1 LTPPPA
7 AADTPSPQVL
17 VAPDSFKGSLT
28 QAEVAAA
35 IAAGVTRAL
44 PGARVT
50 ELPLSDGG
58 EGWRDTLVAAD
69 PGGRVVEVA
78 VSGPLGESVEG
89 RFGLVEGGRTAV
101 VEVAT
106 ASGLHLVDPTP
117 ATFRA
122 ASSRGSGE
130 LLRAALDAGAARI
143 LVGLG
148 GSATTD
154 GGAGLGVA
162 LGARLLDAA
171 AEPVGPGGAALAALD
186 AVDLSGLDPRLAPAS
201 SARLPSDPARRSPP
215 ADAAGSRLTAEP
227 GADAGASP
235 VEVLAA
241 TDVDNPLLGPSGAAS
256 VYGPQKGAWPAD
268 VGPVDAALANYADL
282 VEAALGRELREVPG
296 AGAAGGLGFGLLAFC
311 GARLVPGIEVAL
323 DVVDFDAALATADL
337 VITGE
342 GRIDLQTLHGK
353 VVAGVA
359 GRARAAGVPVYA
371 IGGAVDPAVREEWPR
386 FEAAGLVA
394 IESTL
399 ERPLP
404 LAEAL
409 EPSGARTRLAA
420 AAERLV
426 RAIPYADPYGKHKI
440 S

>member
-1 LTPPPA
+1 MSPPA
-7 AADTPSPQVL
+7 AADTRSPRVL
-17 VAPDSFKGSLT
+17 IAPDSFKGSLT

-35 IAAGVTRAL
+35 IATGVRRAL
-44 PGARVT
+44 PAAWVS

-58 EGWRDTLVAAD
+58 EGWLDTLVGAD
-69 PGGRVVEVA
+69 PGGRVESASVT
-78 VSGPLGESVEG
+78 GPLGEALEG

-106 ASGLHLVDPTP
+106 ASGLHLVEPTP
-117 ATFRA
+117 VTFRT

-130 LLRAALDAGAARI
+130 LIRAALDAGATRV

-154 GGAGLGVA
+154 GGAGLGAA
-162 LGARLLDAA
+162 LGARLLDASGD
-171 AEPVGPGGAALAALD
+171 PVGPGGAALAAL
-186 AVDLSGLDPRLAPAS
+186 AEVDLSGLDPRLAA
-201 SARLPSDPARRSPP
+201 
-215 ADAAGSRLTAEP
+215 
-227 GADAGASP
+227 

-241 TDVDNPLLGPSGAAS
+241 TDVDNPLLGPTGAAA
-256 VYGPQKGAWPAD
+256 VYGPQKGAGSEDIA
-268 VGPVDAALANYADL
+268 PVDAALADFADQI
-282 VEAALGRELREVPG
+282 EEALGTELRLVPG

-311 GARLVPGIEVAL
+311 GASLVRGIDLAL
-323 DVVDFDAALATADL
+323 DMVGFDAALATADL

-386 FEAAGLVA
+386 FEAAGLTGV
-394 IESTL
+394 ETTL

-409 EPSGARTRLAA
+409 DPEGARIRLAV
-420 AAERLV
+420 AAERL
-426 RAIPYADPYGKHKI
+426 ACGLP
-440 S
+440 

>member
-1 LTPPPA
+1 
-7 AADTPSPQVL
+7 VL

-35 IAAGVTRAL
+35 IAAGVKRVL
-44 PGARVT
+44 PGARIT

-58 EGWRDTLVAAD
+58 EGWLETLVAAD
-69 PGGRVVEVA
+69 PGGRVESVA
-78 VSGPLGESVEG
+78 VSGPLGEAVDG
-89 RFGLVEGGRTAV
+89 RLGLVEGGRTAV

-122 ASSRGSGE
+122 ATSRGSGE
-130 LLRAALDAGAARI
+130 LIRAALDAGATRV

-162 LGARLLDAA
+162 LGVRLLDAA
-171 AEPVGPGGAALAALD
+171 GEPVGSGGAALADVAT
-186 AVDLSGLDPRLAPAS
+186 VDLGGLDPRLG
-201 SARLPSDPARRSPP
+201 R
-215 ADAAGSRLTAEP
+215 
-227 GADAGASP
+227 
-235 VEVLAA
+235 VEVIAA
-241 TDVDNPLLGPSGAAS
+241 TDVDNPLLGPTGAAA

-268 VGPVDAALANYADL
+268 IGPVDAALANFADR
-282 VEAALGRELREVPG
+282 VEVALGRELRSVPG
-296 AGAAGGLGFGLLAFC
+296 AGAAGGLGFGLLAFS
-311 GARLVPGIEVAL
+311 GARLLPGIEVAL
-323 DVVDFDAALATADL
+323 DLVGFDAALAGAYL

-342 GRIDLQTLHGK
+342 GRIDLQTLRGK
-353 VVAGVA
+353 VLAGVA

-371 IGGAVDPAVREEWPR
+371 IGGAVDPAVHEQWPR
-386 FEAAGLVA
+386 FEAAGLTAV
-394 IESTL
+394 ETTL

-409 EPSGARTRLAA
+409 EPMGARTRLAA

-426 RAIPYADPYGKHKI
+426 RVLAGARG
-440 S
+440 

>member
-1 LTPPPA
+1 MSPA
-7 AADTPSPQVL
+7 SSADGSWSPRVL
-17 VAPDSFKGSLT
+17 IAPDSFKGSLT

-35 IAAGVTRAL
+35 IAAGVGRAL
-44 PGARVT
+44 PAVRIT

-58 EGWRDTLVAAD
+58 EGWLETLVAAD
-69 PGGRVVEVA
+69 SGGRVESAV
-78 VSGPLGESVEG
+78 VSGPLGEPVDG

-106 ASGLHLVDPTP
+106 ASGLHLVEPTP

-130 LLRAALDAGAARI
+130 LIRAALDAGAARV

-171 AEPVGPGGAALAALD
+171 GVPVGPGGAALASVAS
-186 AVDLSGLDPRLAPAS
+186 VDLALLD
-201 SARLPSDPARRSPP
+201 
-215 ADAAGSRLTAEP
+215 SRLGE
-227 GADAGASP
+227 

-241 TDVDNPLLGPSGAAS
+241 TDVDNPLLGPTGAAA
-256 VYGPQKGAWPAD
+256 VYGPQKGARPAD
-268 VGPVDAALANYADL
+268 VGPVGAALANYADRL
-282 VEAALGRELREVPG
+282 EAALGRELRSVPG

-323 DVVDFDAALATADL
+323 DVVGFDAALAAADF

-359 GRARAAGVPVYA
+359 GRARAGGVPVYA
-371 IGGAVDPAVREEWPR
+371 IGGAVDPSVHEEWPR
-386 FEAAGLVA
+386 FAAAGLTAV
-394 IESTL
+394 ETTL

-404 LAEAL
+404 SAEAL
-409 EPSGARTRLAA
+409 EPTGARRRLVA
-420 AAERLV
+420 AAERLA
-426 RAIPYADPYGKHKI
+426 RASPYADPYGKHKI

>member
-7 AADTPSPQVL
+7 ADTWSPRVL
-17 VAPDSFKGSLT
+17 VAPDSFKGSLS

-35 IAAGVTRAL
+35 IAAGVMRAL
-44 PGARVT
+44 PSASVT

-58 EGWRDTLVAAD
+58 EGWLDTLVAAD
-69 PGGRVVEVA
+69 PGGRA
-78 VSGPLGESVEG
+78 VSAAVGGPLGEAIEG
-89 RFGLVEGGRTAV
+89 RFGLIEGGRTAV

-106 ASGLHLVDPTP
+106 ASGLHLVDPSP

-122 ASSRGSGE
+122 ASSPGSGE
-130 LLRAALDAGAARI
+130 LIRAALDAGATRV

-171 AEPVGPGGAALAALD
+171 GEPVGPGGAALAAL
-186 AVDLSGLDPRLAPAS
+186 ASVDLSKLDPRL
-201 SARLPSDPARRSPP
+201 D
-215 ADAAGSRLTAEP
+215 D
-227 GADAGASP
+227 

-241 TDVDNPLLGPSGAAS
+241 TDVDNPLLGPTGAAA
-256 VYGPQKGAWPAD
+256 VYGPQKGAWPGD
-268 VGPVDAALANYADL
+268 VEPVDAALANFADH
-282 VEAALGRELREVPG
+282 VEAALGRELRSVPG

-311 GARLVPGIEVAL
+311 GASIVRGIELAL
-323 DVVDFDAALATADL
+323 DLVGFDAALATADL

-342 GRIDLQTLHGK
+342 GRIDPQTLHGK

-359 GRARAAGVPVYA
+359 GRARAAGIPAYA
-371 IGGAVDPAVREEWPR
+371 IGGAVDPAVHDEWPR
-386 FEAAGLVA
+386 FEAAGLAGV
-394 IESTL
+394 ESTL
-399 ERPLP
+399 DRPVP

-409 EPSGARTRLAA
+409 DPASARTRLSA

-426 RAIPYADPYGKHKI
+426 RGLAAGRG
-440 S
+440 

>member
-1 LTPPPA
+1 LSPPPA
-7 AADTPSPQVL
+7 AADTRSPRVL
-17 VAPDSFKGSLT
+17 IAPDSFKGSLT

-35 IAAGVTRAL
+35 IAAGVKRAL
-44 PGARVT
+44 PAARVT

-58 EGWRDTLVAAD
+58 EGWLDTLVGAN
-69 PGGRVVEVA
+69 PRGRVESA
-78 VSGPLGESVEG
+78 AATGPLGEALVG
-89 RFGLVEGGRTAV
+89 RFGLVEGGRTAA

-106 ASGLHLVDPTP
+106 ASGLHLVEPMP

-130 LLRAALDAGAARI
+130 LIRAALDAGATRV

-154 GGAGLGVA
+154 GGAGLSVA
-162 LGARLLDAA
+162 LGANLLAA
-171 AEPVGPGGAALAALD
+171 SGDPVGPGGAALADLAM
-186 AVDLSGLDPRLAPAS
+186 VDLRGLDPRLA
-201 SARLPSDPARRSPP
+201 D
-215 ADAAGSRLTAEP
+215 
-227 GADAGASP
+227 

-241 TDVDNPLLGPSGAAS
+241 TDVDNPLLGPTGAAA
-256 VYGPQKGAWPAD
+256 VYGPQKGAGGDDIA
-268 VGPVDAALANYADL
+268 PVDAALAGFADR
-282 VEAALGRELREVPG
+282 VEAALGRELRSVPG

-311 GARLVPGIEVAL
+311 GASIVRGIEVAL
-323 DVVDFDAALATADL
+323 DLVGFDATLADVDL

-359 GRARAAGVPVYA
+359 ARARAAGVPAYA
-371 IGGAVDPAVREEWPR
+371 IGGAVDPAVRDEWPR
-386 FEAAGLVA
+386 FEAAGLVGV
-394 IESTL
+394 ESTL

-409 EPSGARTRLAA
+409 DPVGARARLSA

-426 RAIPYADPYGKHKI
+426 RAFP
-440 S
+440 

>member
-1 LTPPPA
+1 LNSASPA
-7 AADTPSPQVL
+7 DGSWSPRVL

-35 IAAGVTRAL
+35 IAAGVKRAL

-58 EGWRDTLVAAD
+58 EGWLDTLVAAD
-69 PGGRVVEVA
+69 PGGRVESVA
-78 VSGPLGESVEG
+78 VSGPLGEAVDG

-130 LLRAALDAGAARI
+130 LIRAALDAGATRI

-162 LGARLLDAA
+162 LGARVLDAA
-171 AEPVGPGGAALAALD
+171 GEPVGPGGAALANA
-186 AVDLSGLDPRLAPAS
+186 ATVDLSGLDPRV
-201 SARLPSDPARRSPP
+201 
-215 ADAAGSRLTAEP
+215 G
-227 GADAGASP
+227 GA
-235 VEVLAA
+235 EVLAA
-241 TDVDNPLLGPSGAAS
+241 TDVDNPLLGPTGAAA

-268 VGPVDAALANYADL
+268 IDPVDAALANYADR
-282 VEAALGRELREVPG
+282 VEAALGRELRSVPG

-311 GARLVPGIEVAL
+311 GARLAAGIEVAL
-323 DVVDFDAALATADL
+323 DLVGFDAALAGADL

-342 GRIDLQTLHGK
+342 GRIDLQTLRGK
-353 VVAGVA
+353 VLAGVA

-386 FEAAGLVA
+386 FEAAGLAAV
-394 IESTL
+394 ETTL
-399 ERPLP
+399 ERPMP

-409 EPSGARTRLAA
+409 EPAGARARLAA
-420 AAERLV
+420 AAERLARV
-426 RAIPYADPYGKHKI
+426 LAGARG
-440 S
+440 

>member
-1 LTPPPA
+1 MTPPPA
-7 AADTPSPQVL
+7 ADDTRSPRVL

-35 IAAGVTRAL
+35 IAAGVARAL

-58 EGWRDTLVAAD
+58 EGWLDTLVAAD
-69 PGGRVVEVA
+69 EGGRMVEVA
-78 VSGPLGESVEG
+78 ASGPLGEPIEG

-101 VEVAT
+101 IEVAT
-106 ASGLHLVDPTP
+106 ASGLHLVSPTSE
-117 ATFRA
+117 TFRA

-130 LLRAALDAGAARI
+130 LIRAALDAGATRI

-154 GGAGLGVA
+154 GGAGLAVA
-162 LGARLLDAA
+162 LGARLLDAGG
-171 AEPVGPGGAALAALD
+171 EPVGAGGAALADVAT
-186 AVDLSGLDPRLAPAS
+186 VDLSGLDPRL
-201 SARLPSDPARRSPP
+201 
-215 ADAAGSRLTAEP
+215 
-227 GADAGASP
+227 GA
-235 VEVLAA
+235 VEVLVAS
-241 TDVDNPLLGPSGAAS
+241 DVDNPLLGPTGAAAI
-256 VYGPQKGAWPAD
+256 YGPQKGAGPDD
-268 VGPVDAALANYADL
+268 VAPVDAALANYADR
-282 VEAALGRELREVPG
+282 VEAALGRELRSVPG

-323 DVVDFDAALATADL
+323 DTVGFDAALAGADL
-337 VITGE
+337 VISGE

-371 IGGAVDPAVREEWPR
+371 IGGAVDPAVEEEWPR
-386 FEAAGLVA
+386 FEAAGLAAV
-394 IESTL
+394 ESTL

-404 LAEAL
+404 LADAL
-409 EPSGARTRLAA
+409 EPKGARRRLTAT
-420 AAERLV
+420 AERLA
-426 RAIPYADPYGKHKI
+426 RSFPDPPGLRH
-440 S
+440 

>member
-1 LTPPPA
+1 MTPPA
-7 AADTPSPQVL
+7 AAAEDSSPLRVL

-35 IAAGVTRAL
+35 IAAGVTRAA

-58 EGWRDTLVAAD
+58 EGWLDTLVAAD
-69 PGGRVVEVA
+69 PGGRVESAA
-78 VSGPLGESVEG
+78 VTGPLGEAVDGS
-89 RFGLVEGGRTAV
+89 FGLVEGVRTAV

-106 ASGLHLVDPTP
+106 ASGLHLVDPTS

-130 LLRAALDAGAARI
+130 LIRAALEAGATRV

-154 GGAGLGVA
+154 GGAGLATA

-171 AEPVGPGGAALAALD
+171 GEPVAAGGAALAEVA
-186 AVDLSGLDPRLAPAS
+186 AVDLGGLDPRLPATTD
-201 SARLPSDPARRSPP
+201 PSR
-215 ADAAGSRLTAEP
+215 DAASAAAMVNDRAGPVPP
-227 GADAGASP
+227 GP
-235 VEVLAA
+235 QVEVLAA
-241 TDVDNPLLGPSGAAS
+241 IDVDNPLLGPAGAAA
-256 VYGPQKGAWPAD
+256 VYGPQKGAGPED
-268 VGPVDAALANYADL
+268 VAPVDAALANFAGR
-282 VEAALGRELREVPG
+282 VEAALGRELRSVPG

-323 DVVDFDAALATADL
+323 DLVGFDAALADADL

-359 GRARAAGVPVYA
+359 ARARAAGVPAYA
-371 IGGAVDPAVREEWPR
+371 IGGAVDAAVGDEWPR
-386 FEAAGLVA
+386 FEAAGLAGV
-394 IESTL
+394 ESTL

-409 EPSGARTRLAA
+409 DPVGARARLSA

-426 RAIPYADPYGKHKI
+426 RSLP
-440 S
+440 

>member
-1 LTPPPA
+1 LTPPP

-58 EGWRDTLVAAD
+58 EGWLDTLVAAD
-69 PGGRVVEVA
+69 PGGRVIEVA
-78 VSGPLGESVEG
+78 VSGPLGEPVEG

-122 ASSRGSGE
+122 ATSRGSGE
-130 LLRAALDAGAARI
+130 LIRAALDAGAARV

-154 GGAGLGVA
+154 GGGGLGVA

-171 AEPVGPGGAALAALD
+171 GDPVGPGGAALVDVATA
-186 AVDLSGLDPRLAPAS
+186 DLSGLDPRLPSPDGGRRPGTIDRGAPTTG
-201 SARLPSDPARRSPP
+201 SP
-215 ADAAGSRLTAEP
+215 T
-227 GADAGASP
+227 

-241 TDVDNPLLGPSGAAS
+241 TDVDNPLLGSTGAAA

-268 VGPVDAALANYADL
+268 VGPVDAALANYADR
-282 VEAALGRELREVPG
+282 VEAALGRELRAVPG

-323 DVVDFDAALATADL
+323 DLVGFDAALAAADL

-359 GRARAAGVPVYA
+359 GRARAAGVPAYA

-386 FEAAGLVA
+386 FEAAGLTAV
-394 IESTL
+394 ETTL

-404 LAEAL
+404 PAEAL
-409 EPSGARTRLAA
+409 EPAGARRRLAA
-420 AAERLV
+420 AAERLA
-426 RAIPYADPYGKHKI
+426 RATPYADPYGKQKI

>member
-1 LTPPPA
+1 MTPPPA
-7 AADTPSPQVL
+7 AADTSPRVL
-17 VAPDSFKGSLT
+17 IAPDSFKGSLT

-35 IAAGVTRAL
+35 IAAGVTQAL

-58 EGWRDTLVAAD
+58 EGWLDTLVGAD
-69 PGGRVVEVA
+69 PSGRVESASVT
-78 VSGPLGESVEG
+78 GPLGEGVEG

-106 ASGLHLVDPTP
+106 ASGLHLVTPTP
-117 ATFRA
+117 TTFRT

-130 LLRAALDAGAARI
+130 LIRAAMDAGATRI

-154 GGAGLGVA
+154 GGAGLAAA
-162 LGARLLDAA
+162 LGARLLDASGN
-171 AEPVGPGGAALAALD
+171 EVTPGGAALAAL
-186 AVDLSGLDPRLAPAS
+186 ATVDLTALDPRLDATAAPGHDPAVD
-201 SARLPSDPARRSPP
+201 SDPP
-215 ADAAGSRLTAEP
+215 P
-227 GADAGASP
+227 GASASRRQ

-241 TDVDNPLLGPSGAAS
+241 TDVDNPLLGPAGAAA
-256 VYGPQKGAWPAD
+256 VYGPQKGAWPGD

-282 VEAALGRELREVPG
+282 VEAALGRGLRSVPG

-311 GARLVPGIEVAL
+311 GARIAPGIELAL
-323 DVVDFDAALATADL
+323 DLVGFDAALAGADL

-359 GRARAAGVPVYA
+359 GRARVAGVPVYA
-371 IGGAVDPAVREEWPR
+371 IGGAVDPAVETEWPR
-386 FEAAGLVA
+386 FDAAGLAAV
-394 IESTL
+394 ESTL
-399 ERPLP
+399 DRPLP

-409 EPSGARTRLAA
+409 EPTGARTRLTA
-420 AAERLV
+420 AAERV
-426 RAIPYADPYGKHKI
+426 ARRASVSA
-440 S
+440 

>member
-1 LTPPPA
+1 MSPSP
-7 AADTPSPQVL
+7 AADTRSPRVL
-17 VAPDSFKGSLT
+17 IAPDSFKGSLT

-35 IAAGVTRAL
+35 IAAGVKRAL
-44 PGARVT
+44 PAARVT

-58 EGWRDTLVAAD
+58 EGWLETLVAAD
-69 PGGRVVEVA
+69 PGGRVESA
-78 VSGPLGESVEG
+78 AAEGPLGEALDG

-106 ASGLHLVDPTP
+106 ASGLHLVEPTP

-130 LLRAALDAGAARI
+130 LIRAALDAGATRL
-143 LVGLG
+143 LVGLR

-162 LGARLLDAA
+162 LGAELVAGSGD
-171 AEPVGPGGAALAALD
+171 PVGPRGAALADLAT
-186 AVDLSGLDPRLAPAS
+186 VDLRGLDPRLV
-201 SARLPSDPARRSPP
+201 DI
-215 ADAAGSRLTAEP
+215 
-227 GADAGASP
+227 
-235 VEVLAA
+235 EVLAA
-241 TDVDNPLLGPSGAAS
+241 TDVDNPLLGPTGAAA
-256 VYGPQKGAWPAD
+256 VYGPQKGAGPDD
-268 VGPVDAALANYADL
+268 VAPVDAALAIYADR
-282 VEAALGRELREVPG
+282 VEAALGRELRSVPG

-311 GARLVPGIEVAL
+311 GAKIVRGIEVAL
-323 DVVDFDAALATADL
+323 DLVGFDAALADVDL

-359 GRARAAGVPVYA
+359 ARARAAGVPAYA
-371 IGGAVDPAVREEWPR
+371 IGGAIDPAVRDEWPR
-386 FEAAGLVA
+386 FEAAGLAAV
-394 IESTL
+394 ESTL
-399 ERPLP
+399 ERPMP

-409 EPSGARTRLAA
+409 DPVGARARLAA

-426 RAIPYADPYGKHKI
+426 RARP
-440 S
+440 

>member
-1 LTPPPA
+1 MNSASPA
-7 AADTPSPQVL
+7 DGSWSPRVL

-35 IAAGVTRAL
+35 IAAGVKRAL
-44 PGARVT
+44 PGARIT

-58 EGWRDTLVAAD
+58 EGWLATLVAAD
-69 PGGRVVEVA
+69 PGGRVESVA
-78 VSGPLGESVEG
+78 VSGPLGEAVEG

-122 ASSRGSGE
+122 ATSRGSGE
-130 LLRAALDAGAARI
+130 LIRAALDAGATRV

-162 LGARLLDAA
+162 LGARLLDATG
-171 AEPVGPGGAALAALD
+171 EPVGPGGAALADVAT
-186 AVDLSGLDPRLAPAS
+186 ADLSGVDPRL
-201 SARLPSDPARRSPP
+201 
-215 ADAAGSRLTAEP
+215 G
-227 GADAGASP
+227 
-235 VEVLAA
+235 EVDVIAA
-241 TDVDNPLLGPSGAAS
+241 TDVDNPLLGPTGAAA

-268 VGPVDAALANYADL
+268 VGPVDAALANFADR
-282 VEAALGRELREVPG
+282 VEAALGRELRSVPG

-311 GARLVPGIEVAL
+311 GARLAPGIEVAL
-323 DVVDFDAALATADL
+323 DLVGFDAALAGADL

-353 VVAGVA
+353 VLAGVA

-371 IGGAVDPAVREEWPR
+371 IGGAVDPAVHEQWPR
-386 FEAAGLVA
+386 FEAAGLTAV
-394 IESTL
+394 ETTL
-399 ERPLP
+399 ECPLP
-404 LAEAL
+404 LADAL
-409 EPSGARTRLAA
+409 EPAGARARLAD
-420 AAERLV
+420 AAERLACV
-426 RAIPYADPYGKHKI
+426 LAGARG
-440 S
+440 

>member
-1 LTPPPA
+1 LNSASPA
-7 AADTPSPQVL
+7 DGSWSPRVL

-28 QAEVAAA
+28 QVEVAAA
-35 IAAGVTRAL
+35 IAAGVKRAL
-44 PGARVT
+44 SGARIT

-58 EGWRDTLVAAD
+58 EGWLDTLVGAD
-69 PGGRVVEVA
+69 PGGRVESVA
-78 VSGPLGESVEG
+78 VSGPLGEAVDG

-101 VEVAT
+101 VEVAM

-122 ASSRGSGE
+122 ASTRGSGE
-130 LLRAALDAGAARI
+130 LIRAALDAGATRV

-171 AEPVGPGGAALAALD
+171 GEPVGPGGAALAEIAT
-186 AVDLSGLDPRLAPAS
+186 VDLSGLDPRLGA
-201 SARLPSDPARRSPP
+201 
-215 ADAAGSRLTAEP
+215 AAGP
-227 GADAGASP
+227 GRDPVVAADRHVRDLRDEVGASAAARP
-235 VEVLAA
+235 PLEVIAA
-241 TDVDNPLLGPSGAAS
+241 TDVDNPLLGPTGAAA

-268 VGPVDAALANYADL
+268 VGPVDAALANFADR
-282 VEAALGRELREVPG
+282 VEGALGRELRSVPG

-311 GARLVPGIEVAL
+311 GARLAPGIEVAL
-323 DVVDFDAALATADL
+323 DLVGFDAALAGADL

-342 GRIDLQTLHGK
+342 GRIDLQTLRGK

-359 GRARAAGVPVYA
+359 GRARAAGLPVYA

-386 FEAAGLVA
+386 FEAAGLAGV
-394 IESTL
+394 ETTL

-404 LAEAL
+404 SGEAL
-409 EPSGARTRLAA
+409 DPEGARARLTA
-420 AAERLV
+420 AAERLA
-426 RAIPYADPYGKHKI
+426 RALPRPPEAGR
-440 S
+440 